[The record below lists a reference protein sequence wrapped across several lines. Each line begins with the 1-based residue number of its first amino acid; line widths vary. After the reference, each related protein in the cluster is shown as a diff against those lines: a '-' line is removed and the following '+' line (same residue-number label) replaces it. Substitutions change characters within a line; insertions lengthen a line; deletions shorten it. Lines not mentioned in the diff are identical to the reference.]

1 MLSAKQSS
9 MSVSEQGFLMA
20 EDTGNA
26 SHLNAAHGIPAHSV
40 YIAQSPWIG
49 SVVALLL
56 FPQAVVFQ
64 RALGWTAAL
73 AFWEPMQGTLEST
86 YYVGYQ
92 FLGPGVWAV
101 PSVFAFLRPAKLN

>member
-1 MLSAKQSS
+1 
-9 MSVSEQGFLMA
+9 MA

-40 YIAQSPWIG
+40 YIAQSSWIG
-49 SVVALLL
+49 SVVVLLL
-56 FPQAVVFQ
+56 FPEAVVFQ

-86 YYVGYQ
+86 YSVGG
-92 FLGPGVWAV
+92 FNFAARRLGA
-101 PSVFAFLRPAKLN
+101 AFCICLPPPCEIEQTGAGGYAEAG